1 MNVIVANE
9 QHTDLMNNLDIDIIK
24 SLSGSYSA
32 SEIVKMF
39 SSFFYSKMILDVTAI
54 SDNDSIDS
62 YVTISR
68 GLGADKIIFLLPQG
82 SSMCTPSFLAK
93 LIDLG
98 IYNFTTNI
106 SGVKYLFKKPNE
118 LKDVEHIKNLALNQK
133 KKAMENTQNNSSSDD
148 KSVEDVSDSKDSS
161 DNNSHEEDDH
171 VNSDAPA
178 VAPHKPVV
186 IGVKSITDH
195 AGSTTFIFMLK
206 RELSLTFGSENVV
219 ALEVDKNDFQVF
231 NDKSMISIKQDEI
244 KDSIERYSSANIVLL
259 DLNETIDYSLC
270 NEVLYLIEPST
281 IMLNKLVRR
290 NKNIFNRLNGKKIIL
305 NKSLLLNNDVF
316 DFENEAGAKVFYNM
330 PPLDERKR
338 NAIINDFLCKLGL
351 FSSNNNSASN
361 KIFGLF
367 RR

>member
-9 QHTDLMNNLDIDIIK
+9 QHTNLMNNLDVDIIK

-54 SDNDSIDS
+54 NDCDNIDN

-82 SSMCTPSFLAK
+82 STMCTPSFLTK

-98 IYNFTTNI
+98 IYNFTTNL

-118 LKDVEHIKNLALNQK
+118 LKDVEHIKNLALKQK
-133 KKAMENTQNNSSSDD
+133 KKISESIQCDSTDDDSSII
-148 KSVEDVSDSKDSS
+148 SDSENSKSHI
-161 DNNSHEEDDH
+161 NNEQVESNSASPDASHR
-171 VNSDAPA
+171 
-178 VAPHKPVV
+178 PVV
-186 IGVKSITDH
+186 IGVKSVTEH
-195 AGSTTFIFMLK
+195 AGSTTFIYMLK
-206 RELSLTFGSENVV
+206 RELALTFGNESVI

-231 NDKSMISIKQDEI
+231 NDKSMISIKQSDI
-244 KDSIERYSSANIVLL
+244 KDSIDKYSNVNIILL
-259 DLNETIDYSLC
+259 DLNEAIDYSLC
-270 NEVLYLIEPST
+270 NEVLYLVEPST

-290 NKNIFNRLNGKKIIL
+290 NKSIFNRLNGKKVIL

-316 DFENEAGAKVFYNM
+316 DFENEAGTKIFYNM

-351 FSSNNNSASN
+351 FSNSNSSASN